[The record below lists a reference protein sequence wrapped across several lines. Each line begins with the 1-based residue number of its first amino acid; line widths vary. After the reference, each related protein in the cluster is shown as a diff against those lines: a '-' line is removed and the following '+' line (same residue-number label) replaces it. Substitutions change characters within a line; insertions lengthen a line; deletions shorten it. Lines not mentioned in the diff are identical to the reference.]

1 MTLFSD
7 ILSIPSNPED
17 FFTLISP
24 IGSGAFGR
32 VYKAIHN
39 ETKKIYAIKI
49 IQYFKEDINYR
60 DNNSHIDNI
69 NFCYNSFIL
78 IKIIINIFFL
88 LFIRLTI

>member
-7 ILSIPSNPED
+7 VLSIPSNPED

-39 ETKKIYAIKI
+39 ESK
-49 IQYFKEDINYR
+49 
-60 DNNSHIDNI
+60 
-69 NFCYNSFIL
+69 
-78 IKIIINIFFL
+78 
-88 LFIRLTI
+88 